1 MQAFPDLGLAKTP
14 VCVRPHIQ
22 RPATVTQLPNCP
34 NHRSKTVSTQPQ
46 REGSVCFCFGT
57 RTRPVLLRGQALD
70 GLPSDSSLRISSDLD
85 VPTEHSPSFSHPIL
99 CPPCHLPTWILH
111 KQPNASV
118 LMFMFQHQHSP
129 PGQLRRRNQSGR
141 ENAMKNQS
149 RKRTRGAKGPKPCD
163 GTLANEF
170 PEAILPDQ
178 MSLDSLSRPFGLLPP
193 FPVFWVVPAL
203 SPRNRRIL
211 SLAGSPICIWIWSS
225 RCGWFQAQSHSPIM
239 AFLRETHALEPV
251 CIIVCKPHNLVY
263 ARTYPYSSA

>member
-1 MQAFPDLGLAKTP
+1 MEIGVAGLQAFPDLGLAKTP

-34 NHRSKTVSTQPQ
+34 NHKSKTVSTQPQ

-57 RTRPVLLRGQALD
+57 RTRPVLLRGQAPD

-149 RKRTRGAKGPKPCD
+149 RKRTRGAKWPKPCD

-170 PEAILPDQ
+170 LRRSYRIRCHWTRFLGRSGCYRRSRCSGLYLPSHPETAESCHLPAV
-178 MSLDSLSRPFGLLPP
+178 PFASGSG
-193 FPVFWVVPAL
+193 VPAVVGFRL
-203 SPRNRRIL
+203 SHTAP
-211 SLAGSPICIWIWSS
+211 
-225 RCGWFQAQSHSPIM
+225 
-239 AFLRETHALEPV
+239 
-251 CIIVCKPHNLVY
+251 
-263 ARTYPYSSA
+263 